1 MNDRVKSFAI
11 AALIAAY
18 LGFWSSWVIPA
29 GVAQLAFFVFV
40 IGAFVSA
47 VLASGNGA
55 SSRPPLIGSKA
66 DASRGLRQRTVASRW
81 MVIERSG

>member
-55 SSRPPLIGSKA
+55 SSRPLPLSLGP
-66 DASRGLRQRTVASRW
+66 RQMRVEGFVKGR
-81 MVIERSG
+81 